1 LVLLLWRI
9 IALIFTRQP
18 PHYIIGIII
27 VIMVDIGKLPL
38 TPGTDIGTKYADFGT
53 LVTLILKN
61 GLTLAGVILLVLILV
76 GGVMY
81 IAAAGSDDSKKLAS
95 ASSTI
100 TSALIGFLVIFC
112 SYFIIQ
118 IIEVI
123 TGLKIL

>member
-1 LVLLLWRI
+1 MILNTSVF
-9 IALIFTRQP
+9 AQ
-18 PHYIIGIII
+18 G
-27 VIMVDIGKLPL
+27 VDLGRDLPL
-38 TPGTDIGTKYADFGT
+38 GGGTNIAGKYTDFGI

-61 GLTLAGVILLVLILV
+61 GLTLAGIILLVLIIA
-76 GGVMY
+76 GGVMF
-81 IAAAGSDDSKKLAS
+81 IAAAGSDDSKKLAA

-100 TSALIGFLVIFC
+100 TSALIGFLVIFL

>member
-1 LVLLLWRI
+1 MILNTSVF
-9 IALIFTRQP
+9 AQ
-18 PHYIIGIII
+18 G
-27 VIMVDIGKLPL
+27 VDLGRDLPL
-38 TPGTDIGTKYADFGT
+38 GGGTNIAGKYTDFGI

-61 GLTLAGVILLVLILV
+61 GLTLAGIILLVLIIA
-76 GGVMY
+76 GGVIF
-81 IAAAGSDDSKKLAS
+81 IAAAGSDDSKKLAA

-100 TSALIGFLVIFC
+100 TSALIGFLVIFL